1 MTNPWTDGGAN
12 NNGNDNSDDPILSSM
27 NTLQAVP
34 SHWTTKSGKFDPKQS
49 ELGFDARS
57 NAAINIDSP
66 NKTGDDSVSTFSND
80 RDHDSEYMSNTSDE
94 TKPKNNKNKEKK
106 RENSAP
112 LDGEIENAEE
122 RYRFYK
128 KLKKAGIKKTFTIE
142 DDWET
147 SSTSSDISE
156 ISMGNASFILDL
168 AQQKECRKKDREEEA
183 LEEALELYGTWLT
196 EGKNDDKNIFLMIL
210 HEVKKEQKTKYKK
223 ADKKHAAL
231 LDAAL
236 DEELKRRERIKLEE
250 KEDKE
255 RAKAAAAAAAKKKE
269 ADTSIS
275 NRKSSNRRASGSYS
289 RQTESKISQMI
300 TSQRDLSFRKVEDKE
315 SGEDNSGAEF
325 SGEGSEHSERSEST
339 DHATEIS
346 TEESTDLTEE
356 DLSPKKPS
364 SKTNLLSRSKSK
376 FFGWSRHNGKEQLP
390 ISDPE
395 IFRKSPH
402 PEREDSRRMF
412 SHLRKQ
418 LSEKQAKESKEEE
431 NKWNSNSKVMTNEEK
446 WWSKINDAKKG
457 KVLFDQSYA
466 MLDLTARTAPKPIS
480 TPNFPTSRDLSTRTA
495 PVKLSSSKVAELS
508 ARMAAP
514 MLPTI
519 SSFDT
524 DSTDGTGDKKVK
536 NPSSP
541 KKKKGSKT
549 SQDVEEKKKKKKKD
563 DAVAD
568 GTNKSKDAKKKKKKS
583 KYLESDDADNEAT
596 EKSALTKKKEEKK
609 KKEKSK
615 DGSKKEIAPGAVDES
630 DSRSTR
636 SGRRS
641 RKTKDHGEAGDLS
654 ITASATKKK
663 KDGRLAQKIEK
674 KKKKKKPISTCS
686 SSDDGDNASLD
697 WTDRCINASQSD
709 ETGEE
714 TQLTMDSGLQ

>member
-1 MTNPWTDGGAN
+1 MTNPWTDGGA
-12 NNGNDNSDDPILSSM
+12 NDNSDDPILSSM
-27 NTLQAVP
+27 NALQAVP
-34 SHWTTKSGKFDPKQS
+34 SNWTTKSGKFEPRQS

-57 NAAINIDSP
+57 NAAININSP
-66 NKTGDDSVSTFSND
+66 NKTGGDSVWTSFSND

-94 TKPKNNKNKEKK
+94 TKPKNNKNKEKR
-106 RENSAP
+106 RESTAP
-112 LDGEIENAEE
+112 LEGEIEDAEE
-122 RYRFYK
+122 RYHFYK

-147 SSTSSDISE
+147 SSTSSDVSE
-156 ISMGNASFILDL
+156 ISMGNASYILDL
-168 AQQKECRKKDREEEA
+168 AQQKESRKKDREEEA

-236 DEELKRRERIKLEE
+236 DEELKRRERIKQEE
-250 KEDKE
+250 KEEKE

-269 ADTSIS
+269 ADSSIS

-289 RQTESKISQMI
+289 RQTESKISEMI
-300 TSQRDLSFRKVEDKE
+300 TSQRDLSFRKLDDKE
-315 SGEDNSGAEF
+315 SGEDNSEEEF
-325 SGEGSEHSERSEST
+325 AGEGSEHSERSEST
-339 DHATEIS
+339 DHATEMS
-346 TEESTDLTEE
+346 TEASTDLTEG
-356 DLSPKKPS
+356 DLTPKKPS
-364 SKTNLLSRSKSK
+364 SKASLLGKSKSK
-376 FFGWSRHNGKEQLP
+376 LFGWTRNNDKEQLP
-390 ISDPE
+390 RSDPE

-402 PEREDSRRMF
+402 LEKEDSRRMF
-412 SHLRKQ
+412 SRLRKQ
-418 LSEKQAKESKEEE
+418 LSERQAKESKEEE
-431 NKWNSNSKVMTNEEK
+431 NKWNSNNKVMTNEEK
-446 WWSKINDAKKG
+446 WWNKINEAKKG

-480 TPNFPTSRDLSTRTA
+480 TPNFPTSRDLSTKTA
-495 PVKLSSSKVAELS
+495 PVKISSTKVAELS

-514 MLPTI
+514 MLTTI
-519 SSFDT
+519 NSFDT
-524 DSTDGTGDKKVK
+524 DSTGGTGDKRGK

-549 SQDVEEKKKKKKKD
+549 NQDAEEKKKKKKKD

-568 GTNKSKDAKKKKKKS
+568 GTNKSSKDAKKKKKKS
-583 KYLESDDADNEAT
+583 KSLEGDDADNEAT
-596 EKSALTKKKEEKK
+596 EKPASTKKK

-615 DGSKKEIAPGAVDES
+615 DGSGAVDES
-630 DSRSTR
+630 DNRSTR
-636 SGRRS
+636 SGRKS
-641 RKTKDHGEAGDLS
+641 RKIKDQGELGELATT
-654 ITASATKKK
+654 ISATKKK
-663 KDGRLAQKIEK
+663 KDRLAQKIEK

-686 SSDDGDNASLD
+686 SSDDDNGSVD

-714 TQLTMDSGLQ
+714 TLLTMDSVLQ